1 MTSARIALPT
11 LLLAVLAGA
20 TRPPEAGASPW
31 GLAPHEWFASLDG
44 STFTT
49 SSFHLADGS
58 RAGTGLLIQQRALR
72 LYSEVGWKKNLSV
85 AFGLPALSVTR
96 RDTQVQGTATGFQDV
111 LLGLRYNLLDRASAV
126 AFEVDWNAP
135 AGYNRN
141 LDTLGIHLGDGL
153 QELSAALELGTAVAG
168 RGFVQ
173 GSLGYSYRFLG
184 IGKREKGPVVPGD
197 AHTAKHTW
205 SDRLIASGD
214 LAVWVRPSVLLGGRY
229 RGVVTLSNGVL
240 ASKTDAHVAGG
251 VLLYRVDDR
260 LDVLA
265 GAWSTISGKETPH
278 VNEFYVGVAFHHTKL
293 NHLQGFLGGPQ
304 AS

>member
-1 MTSARIALPT
+1 MMSARIVLPT

-20 TRPPEAGASPW
+20 TGPTEAAAGPW
-31 GLAPHEWFASLDG
+31 GLAPHEWFANLEG

-58 RAGTGLLIQQRALR
+58 RAGTGLLVQQRALR
-72 LYSEVGWKKNLSV
+72 LYSELGWKKNVSV
-85 AFGLPALSVTR
+85 VFGLPALSVTR
-96 RDTQVQGTATGFQDV
+96 RDVQVEGTATGFQDV
-111 LLGLRYNLLDRASAV
+111 LLGLRYNLLDRASAMAV
-126 AFEVDWNAP
+126 ELDWNAP

-141 LDTLGIHLGDGL
+141 LDSLGLHLGDGL
-153 QELSAALELGTAVAG
+153 QELSASIELGTPVAG

-173 GSLGYSYRFLG
+173 GSVGYGYRFLG
-184 IGKREKGPVVPGD
+184 IGKRDQGPVVAGD
-197 AHTAKHTW
+197 RRTAKYSW
-205 SDRLIASGD
+205 ADRLIANAD
-214 LAVWVRPSVLLGGRY
+214 LAVWVRPSVLVGARY
-229 RGVVTLSNGVL
+229 RGVVTLSNGAL
-240 ASKTDAHVAGG
+240 APETDAHTAGG

-265 GAWSTISGKETPH
+265 GSWSTISGKETPH